1 MKRILHLIIISL
13 VGIYFLYGLS
23 STFLN
28 TKGYNGADI
37 IISAIVLVLV
47 ALFGGFLILL
57 YGRTY
62 SAEAIKARKQ
72 REANRKREQ
81 FDAES
86 KVLGSRARHQ
96 LFNADLCIKV
106 KHTAGLPIAEGAEIF
121 VYRCTDKVIFE
132 RGQDTIE
139 LDINKVTDILI
150 KTDVEIQKSWVSSAG
165 GAIAGDN
172 VFGSLGAIIGGRAK
186 EKTSTVIEKYLIFA
200 YEKNDGQKYISLEVT
215 NEPNANLFN
224 SNYYNLSNNERRFT
238 SL

>member
-1 MKRILHLIIISL
+1 MQRVIHLIIISL
-13 VGIYFLYGLS
+13 VGIYFVYGLS
-23 STFLN
+23 SIFLN
-28 TKGYNGADI
+28 TQGNTAADFI
-37 IISAIVLVLV
+37 ILAILLVLV
-47 ALFGGFLILL
+47 ALFEGFLIQL
-57 YGRTY
+57 YRRKY
-62 SAEAIKARKQ
+62 SAKAIKARKE

-86 KVLGSRARHQ
+86 KVLGSRARQH

-106 KHTAGLPIAEGAEIF
+106 KHTAGLPIAEGAETF

-150 KTDVEIQKSWVSSAG
+150 KTDVEIQKSWVSNAG
-165 GAIAGDN
+165 RAIAGDN
-172 VFGSLGAIIGGRAK
+172 IFGSLGAIIGGLEK

-200 YEKNDGQKYISLEVT
+200 YEMNGGQKYISFEVT
-215 NEPNANLFN
+215 KEPNANLFN
-224 SNYYNLSNNERRFT
+224 SNYYNLSHNERRFT